1 MSTNTNER
9 PENRHERADRIARE
23 LIDAERN
30 KVQKKTERLRALRL
44 EMEKWDN
51 RSDIISAPL
60 AFK

>member
-9 PENRHERADRIARE
+9 PENRHERADRIARK

-51 RSDIISAPL
+51 
-60 AFK
+60 